1 MSESA
6 KESTGL
12 PGKAPK
18 RYHVRDY
25 VRWSDVDT
33 AGFIRWSA
41 YVRFIEVAETE
52 FFRGLGYPYATL
64 FDRLN
69 VWLPRAQLHFDY
81 RKPARLDELLDVEV
95 WVGRIGNSSIRLE
108 FDILLPDG
116 EMAMEAY
123 LVLVTTTREWPPK
136 PVPVPQELRDAMAP
150 YRKDLAG

>member
-1 MSESA
+1 MNPQRSRPVFRARRPSA
-6 KESTGL
+6 TTCAITCAGATSIPPASSAG
-12 PGKAPK
+12 APTCASS
-18 RYHVRDY
+18 R
-25 VRWSDVDT
+25 S
-33 AGFIRWSA
+33 
-41 YVRFIEVAETE
+41 ETE

-136 PVPVPQELRDAMAP
+136 PVPVPQELREAMAP
-150 YRKDLAG
+150 YRKDV